1 MSEEKVQTATETAS
15 ESPVKESVQQS
26 STDQYIA
33 ESKKYRKRAQEAEA
47 KLAKIEEQSKKAKEA
62 KMIEEGK
69 KDEVIADLIAERDKY
84 KSSHEKLNS
93 YEQKRMAQM
102 LEKHP
107 EEDREQLSK
116 LDLDTLEYV
125 TNKIND
131 KKPNPPE
138 VAGAAR
144 KSEPKVELKD
154 FQSMSKQDK
163 QKNWEAYMNQYKK

>member
-1 MSEEKVQTATETAS
+1 MSEEKVQTATEAVS
-15 ESPVKESVQQS
+15 ESPVKESVQES
-26 STDQYIA
+26 SSDQYIA

-84 KSSHEKLNS
+84 KSSHDKLSS

-107 EEDREQLSK
+107 EEDREQLSQ

-131 KKPNPPE
+131 KRPNPPE

-163 QKNWEAYMNQYKK
+163 QKNWDSYMKQYKK